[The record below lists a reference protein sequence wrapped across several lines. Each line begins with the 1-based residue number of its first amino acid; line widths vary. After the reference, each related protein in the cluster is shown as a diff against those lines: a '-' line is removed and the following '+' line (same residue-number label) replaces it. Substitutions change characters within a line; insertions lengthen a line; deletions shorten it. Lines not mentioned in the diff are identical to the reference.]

1 MEPYKFRVSGHEWLF
16 QFKSV
21 RAWPNHLVCIT
32 ETQLLPQ
39 EQYSV
44 YKEILHEI
52 SKNLN
57 VRTMTWSKFHIEN
70 PQLLG
75 ATVQNL
81 VAKET
86 CRPKFVNLW
95 YKELLY
101 NFQTAVRKPN
111 NVPDASSRRVH
122 QAAVGFASI
131 SVNKNREHKARTNGP
146 FTAHLTL
153 QMDKWRNRF
162 FSNICGCY
170 WQFSKLIYIRQGTAF
185 RWPVANVSALG
196 YTVAELNML
205 QNPSRSRYVCR
216 NWLFVANRTLK
227 FKSQQLLYSIT
238 CVKTNVF
245 LVRFQAYVFA

>member
-44 YKEILHEI
+44 YKEVLHEI

-86 CRPKFVNLW
+86 CRPKFVT
-95 YKELLY
+95 YSTR
-101 NFQTAVRKPN
+101 NFYIT
-111 NVPDASSRRVH
+111 SR
-122 QAAVGFASI
+122 QQFESLI
-131 SVNKNREHKARTNGP
+131 TY
-146 FTAHLTL
+146 LTL
-153 QMDKWRNRF
+153 VLAVCTRQRWGSHLFLWTKIGNTRHVQMARSQPIWRCKWISDGIGFSPTSVAATDSFPSSYILDK
-162 FSNICGCY
+162 
-170 WQFSKLIYIRQGTAF
+170 
-185 RWPVANVSALG
+185 ALLSDG
-196 YTVAELNML
+196 
-205 QNPSRSRYVCR
+205 Q
-216 NWLFVANRTLK
+216 
-227 FKSQQLLYSIT
+227 
-238 CVKTNVF
+238 
-245 LVRFQAYVFA
+245 